1 VRFVAEHADR
11 RTVDGLRW
19 GVEPIC
25 TVLTEHGTPIAP
37 STFYDAREHTSG
49 RQRRD
54 EQLATDVARVH
65 AANYGVYG
73 VRKVWL
79 ALNREG
85 RPVARCTV
93 ERLMRE
99 LGLEGA
105 RRGRGHRTTIAD
117 PGAPRAADLVQVK
130 FSPAR
135 PDAVW
140 VADFTYVATWPG
152 TVYVAFVLDAHSR
165 RILGWRAATL
175 MRTALVLDALE
186 QAIWTRT
193 RKGVDDLSGLVCHH
207 DAGSQYTSIAF
218 TERLA
223 AADAAP
229 SVGTVGDAL
238 ENALA
243 ESPIALFKTEL
254 IRRRGP
260 WRNVDEVELAT
271 LEWVDWHNNRRLH
284 PPATTSHRSI
294 TNRSSTVNIPPSRRS
309 GFHHPESPDSPGRFS
324 VAALAVRRP
333 VTGAVGPEHR
343 VAPGLGPTDRAT
355 SPEVRCAPARA
366 PGDPSQPL

>member
-25 TVLTEHGTPIAP
+25 GVLSEHGTPIAP
-37 STFYDAREHTSG
+37 STFYDARSRRSARAG
-49 RQRRD
+49 RD
-54 EQLATDVARVH
+54 EGLKAEISRIWDS
-65 AANYGVYG
+65 NYGVYG
-73 VRKVWL
+73 ARKVWL

-85 RPVARCTV
+85 TPVARCTV

-105 RRGRGHRTTIAD
+105 RRGQRHRTTVAD
-117 PGAPRAADLVQVK
+117 PGAARPADLVERR

-140 VADFTYVATWPG
+140 VADLTYVATWSG
-152 TVYVAFVLDAHSR
+152 TVYVAFVIDCHSR
-165 RILGWRAATL
+165 RILGWRAATS
-175 MRTALVLDALE
+175 MRTELVLDALE

-193 RKGVDDLSGLVCHH
+193 REGVTDLSGLVCHN

-223 AADAAP
+223 AAGAAP
-229 SVGTVGDAL
+229 SVGSVGDAL
-238 ENALA
+238 DNALA
-243 ESPIALFKTEL
+243 ESQIGLFKTEL

-260 WRNVDEVELAT
+260 WKTVDDVELAT

-284 PPATTSHRSI
+284 TACHDLTP
-294 TNRSSTVNIPPSRRS
+294 VEYEQVFY
-309 GFHHPESPDSPGRFS
+309 GHHPAQE
-324 VAALAVRRP
+324 
-333 VTGAVGPEHR
+333 R
-343 VAPGLGPTDRAT
+343 V
-355 SPEVRCAPARA
+355 EVSTP
-366 PGDPSQPL
+366 